1 MYSKTWYV
9 KESIKYKIILIL
21 VIDDSLAIFATHREL
36 VTELVPVL
44 LKLSVKSSP
53 SQTFILRSLTNL
65 SLQGPIKNIIC
76 TKSVLNTIVQSLT
89 SFKGQSH
96 IILANLKVLRNCA
109 TTALGKAYIP
119 SVNAFTP
126 LSDLLSSID
135 QEIQAV
141 TLDVIGLL
149 MCLDKN
155 RKKYLAMLIKEPIL
169 TLLKGKSRSI
179 HNLACI
185 AVGNIAVTN
194 SNDML
199 AAVPSLLS
207 FLSSSNMSLVNNAL
221 KALINFSSGIIK
233 SFFFH

>member
-1 MYSKTWYV
+1 
-9 KESIKYKIILIL
+9 LF
-21 VIDDSLAIFATHREL
+21 IDDSLAIFASHREL

-44 LKLSVKSSP
+44 LKLSVKSIP
-53 SQTFILRSLTNL
+53 SQTFILRCLTNL

-76 TKSVLNTIVQSLT
+76 TKVILNTIVQYLT
-89 SFKGQSH
+89 SFKDQSH
-96 IILANLKVLRNCA
+96 IILSNLRVLRNCA

-126 LSDLLSSID
+126 LSDLLSSVD
-135 QEIQAV
+135 EEIQAV

-169 TLLKGKSRSI
+169 TLLKGKSINI
-179 HNLACI
+179 HNLASV
-185 AVGNIAVTN
+185 AVKNIAVTN
-194 SNDML
+194 SNDMI

-207 FLSSSNMSLVNNAL
+207 FLTSSNMVLVHNAL
-221 KALINFSSGIIK
+221 KALINFSSGNIN
-233 SFFFH
+233 SF